1 MMPKV
6 LPKAQTCFFEQDPG
20 AALTRR
26 ATAEGVG
33 TLLLMLAATGSGLA
47 VQHLLPESGILG
59 LLASALATAGAL
71 VGLII
76 AFGSVSGGHFN
87 PLITG
92 LQWLGGERKLD
103 CTLAYVAAQFAGA
116 ILGALLANV
125 VFGSGSRAPVF
136 ALVNGTLI
144 LSEALAAA
152 GLMIVVFGCARSG
165 RTETGPFAVGAWL
178 SAAIVATPS
187 SSYANPAITLAAL
200 VAAGPIALP
209 RTTALLY
216 VAAEVV
222 GALVSFA
229 VIAIAYPRANEP
241 PAANLVVAAQESLS

>member
-1 MMPKV
+1 
-6 LPKAQTCFFEQDPG
+6 
-20 AALTRR
+20 
-26 ATAEGVG
+26 
-33 TLLLMLAATGSGLA
+33 MLAVAGSGLA

-59 LLASALATAGAL
+59 LLASAFATAGAL

-116 ILGALLANV
+116 ILGV
-125 VFGSGSRAPVF
+125 
-136 ALVNGTLI
+136 
-144 LSEALAAA
+144 LAAA